1 MTTDTAANKELIRAF
16 VAAWND
22 RDFAAFDRLMADD
35 AVLTVGGST
44 ISCNAAATRAIASAW
59 TTAFPDWRFDLI
71 SLVAEGDR
79 VAAHLPY
86 SGTFTQPFRG
96 IAPTGKFAR
105 VDEMVIFRVAD
116 GRVAEAWKVF
126 DEMGMWRQLG
136 IRPDA

>member
-1 MTTDTAANKELIRAF
+1 MTTDTSANKRLIRAF

-35 AVLTVGGST
+35 AVLTVGGAT
-44 ISCNAAATRAIASAW
+44 ISCNPAATRAIAEAW

-71 SLVAEGDR
+71 GLVAEGDR

-86 SGTFTQPFRG
+86 SGTFTHQFQD

-116 GRVAEAWKVF
+116 GRVAEAWEVY

-136 IRPDA
+136 VHPDT